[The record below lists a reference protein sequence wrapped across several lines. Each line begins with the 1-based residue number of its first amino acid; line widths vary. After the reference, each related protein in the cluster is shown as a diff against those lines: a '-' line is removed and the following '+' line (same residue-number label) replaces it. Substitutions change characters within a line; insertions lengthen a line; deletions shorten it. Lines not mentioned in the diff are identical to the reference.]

1 MIEMAKDKDSSE
13 CANKDCIADKDSRPT
28 WVTHIPFKE
37 GALTPAERALW
48 GDSMQI
54 SSAHTPAS
62 LRAQREFMDA
72 VAKGIPI
79 VYPVD
84 IDYQECLLAYEEGN
98 ALELEA
104 ERALEKSM
112 ETLTLHSKKGAGA
125 DAGPKNAT
133 PKKKKPLPPPPLTA
147 EQLRKYAN
155 V

>member
-1 MIEMAKDKDSSE
+1 MIEMNKDKDSRQ

-72 VAKGIPI
+72 VAKATPI

-84 IDYQECLLAYEEGN
+84 IDYQECLGFG
-98 ALELEA
+98 LELEA

-112 ETLTLHSKKGAGA
+112 ETLTLNQ
-125 DAGPKNAT
+125 KNAT
-133 PKKKKPLPPPPLTA
+133 AKKKKPLPPPPLTA

>member
-1 MIEMAKDKDSSE
+1 MAKDSRRY
-13 CANKDCIADKDSRPT
+13 ADKDSRQSTNNDYEPT
-28 WVTHIPFKE
+28 WIAHIPFKE

-72 VAKGIPI
+72 VAKATPI
-79 VYPVD
+79 VVPVD
-84 IDYQECLLAYEEGN
+84 IDYQECLSFG
-98 ALELEA
+98 LELEA

-112 ETLTLHSKKGAGA
+112 ERFSLKESAVKPK
-125 DAGPKNAT
+125 DANAT
-133 PKKKKPLPPPPLTA
+133 ATATTKKKKPLPPPPLTA

>member
-1 MIEMAKDKDSSE
+1 MPKDKD
-13 CANKDCIADKDSRPT
+13 NDKDNEPT

-48 GDSMQI
+48 GDSTQI
-54 SSAHTPAS
+54 SSPHTPAS

-72 VAKGIPI
+72 VAKATPI
-79 VYPVD
+79 VIPVD
-84 IDYQECLLAYEEGN
+84 IDYQECLSY

-112 ETLTLHSKKGAGA
+112 ETLSLEPKKN
-125 DAGPKNAT
+125 PTAT
-133 PKKKKPLPPPPLTA
+133 ATAKKKKPLPPPPLTT

-155 V
+155 T